1 MLSWGAC
8 RIFLHTL
15 DISSRHNFGTKT
27 LPRVSAVTRPKND
40 QGSKEKVFHLLKIRK
55 I

>member
-1 MLSWGAC
+1 MPSKGAC

-27 LPRVSAVTRPKND
+27 LPRVSTVTTPKKE